1 MSDIQLVVSN
11 FQIFNQRIPRLHI
24 EIPKNI
30 NTKRGD
36 AASGQTTVI
45 PAK

>member
-11 FQIFNQRIPRLHI
+11 FLSSIKEYLDCILRFQKTSTQN
-24 EIPKNI
+24 
-30 NTKRGD
+30 